1 VLTAAVTD
9 TDDVTAAL
17 RDYDAARRPRTQQL
31 VRASAQV
38 GRVGQWSNR
47 GARHP

>member
-9 TDDVTAAL
+9 SDDVVASL
-17 RDYDAARRPRTQQL
+17 RDYDAARRPRTRL

-38 GRVGQWSNR
+38 GRVAQWSNR
-47 GARHP
+47 GQRQP